1 MAKSERRLGKGL
13 GALLGEY
20 VDDDVE
26 PEGPVRELPVARIRP
41 NPYQPRTDFAEEDLG
56 RLVES
61 IRENGLLQPLVVRP
75 AEGDEW
81 EIVAGERRYR
91 ALRELGRESAPVVV
105 RELTDRQM
113 LVLALVEN
121 LQRENLS
128 PLEEARGFRQLMED
142 FDLTQAQVAERVGR
156 DRTTVANTIRLLR
169 LPEAVR
175 ELLEDGALTEG
186 HARAILGLED
196 DEKQVEMA
204 REVVGRELTVRE
216 TESRVRQIREAAADT
231 DEAEET
237 TEPADESEE
246 DPEARRSSA
255 VVRRTERVLGRA
267 LGTEVSVDLSGS
279 ESGEFR
285 IPFHDSADFERLVAL
300 MGGEEAEDLFD
311 SPPGDEAEG

>member
-20 VDDDVE
+20 VDEEVE
-26 PEGPVRELPVARIRP
+26 PEGPVRELPVSRIRP
-41 NPYQPRTDFAEEDLG
+41 NPYQPRTDFGEEGLDQ
-56 RLVES
+56 LVES

-75 AEGDEW
+75 ADDGEW

-91 ALRELGRESAPVVV
+91 ALRELGRETAPVVV

-128 PLEEARGFRQLMED
+128 PLEEARGFRQLMHD
-142 FDLTQAQVAERVGR
+142 FELTQAEVAERVGR

-169 LPEAVR
+169 LPESVH
-175 ELLEDGALTEG
+175 ELLEDGALSEG

-196 DEKQVEMA
+196 DDQQVEMA
-204 REVVGRELTVRE
+204 REVVGRELSVRE
-216 TESRVRQIREAAADT
+216 TERRVRQIREAADTTAD
-231 DEAEET
+231 DEGGDEE
-237 TEPADESEE
+237 ESEE
-246 DPEARRSSA
+246 DAEARRSKA
-255 VVRRTERVLGRA
+255 VVDRTERVLGRA
-267 LGTEVSVDLSGS
+267 LGTEVSVDLNGS

-285 IPFHDSADFERLVAL
+285 IPFHDSGDFERLVVL
-300 MGGEEAEDLFD
+300 MGGDEAEDLFD
-311 SPPGDEAEG
+311 PPPGDSAGD

>member
-1 MAKSERRLGKGL
+1 MAESERRLGKGL

-41 NPYQPRTDFAEEDLG
+41 NPYQPRTDFAEEDLE

-75 AEGDEW
+75 AEDGEW

-128 PLEEARGFRQLMED
+128 PVEEARGYRQLMED
-142 FDLTQAQVAERVGR
+142 FELTQADVAERVGR

-169 LPEAVR
+169 LPDPVR
-175 ELLEDGALTEG
+175 GLLEDGTITEG
-186 HARAILGLED
+186 HARAILGLD
-196 DEKQVEMA
+196 DEEQQVEMA

-216 TESRVRQIREAAADT
+216 TEGRVRQIREST
-231 DEAEET
+231 REVDEV
-237 TEPADESEE
+237 EE
-246 DPEARRSSA
+246 DEGTDRGDGDAETRRSNA

-300 MGGEEAEDLFD
+300 MGGDEAEDLFD
-311 SPPGDEAEG
+311 SPSGDSPEG

>member
-1 MAKSERRLGKGL
+1 LAKSERRLGKGL

-41 NPYQPRTDFAEEDLG
+41 NPYQPRTDFAEEDLA

-75 AEGDEW
+75 TDGDEW

-128 PLEEARGFRQLMED
+128 PLEEARGYRQLMKD
-142 FDLTQAQVAERVGR
+142 FELTQAQVAERVGR

-175 ELLEDGALTEG
+175 GLLEDGALTEG

-196 DEKQVEMA
+196 GEQQVRMA

-216 TESRVRQIREAAADT
+216 TESRVRQIREAASDT
-231 DEAEET
+231 EDAEAEEDG
-237 TEPADESEE
+237 EPDDE
-246 DPEARRSSA
+246 DAEARRSSA
-255 VVRRTERVLGRA
+255 VVRRTERLLGRA

-300 MGGEEAEDLFD
+300 MGGDEAEDLFD
-311 SPPGDEAEG
+311 APPGDSPEG

>member
-20 VDDDVE
+20 VDDEVE
-26 PEGPVRELPVARIRP
+26 PEGPVRELPVARMRP
-41 NPYQPRTDFAEEDLG
+41 NPYQPRTDFAEEDLE

-75 AEGDEW
+75 TDGDEW

-128 PLEEARGFRQLMED
+128 PLEEARGYRQLMKD
-142 FDLTQAQVAERVGR
+142 FELTQAQVAERVGR

-169 LPEAVR
+169 LPEAAR
-175 ELLEDGALTEG
+175 GLLEDGALTEG
-186 HARAILGLED
+186 HARAIRGLED
-196 DEKQVEMA
+196 GEQQVRMA

-216 TESRVRQIREAAADT
+216 TESRVRQIREASADT
-231 DEAEET
+231 ED
-237 TEPADESEE
+237 ADEDGEPDEE
-246 DPEARRSSA
+246 DAEARRSSA

-300 MGGEEAEDLFD
+300 MGGDEAEDLFD
-311 SPPGDEAEG
+311 SPPGDSPEG

>member
-20 VDDDVE
+20 VDEDVE

-41 NPYQPRTDFAEEDLG
+41 NPYQPRSDFGEEGLE

-75 AEGDEW
+75 AEDDEW
-81 EIVAGERRYR
+81 EIVAGERRFR

-128 PLEEARGFRQLMED
+128 PLEEARGFRQLMRD
-142 FDLTQAQVAERVGR
+142 FDLTQAEVAERVGR
-156 DRTTVANTIRLLR
+156 DRTTVSNTVRLLR
-169 LPEAVR
+169 LPDTVR
-175 ELLEDGALTEG
+175 ELVEDGALSEG
-186 HARAILGLED
+186 HGRAILGLES
-196 DEKQVEMA
+196 EEQQVELA
-204 REVVGRELTVRE
+204 REVVGRGLSVRE
-216 TESRVRQIREAAADT
+216 TERRVRQSREGSGSANGAGG
-231 DEAEET
+231 
-237 TEPADESEE
+237 EPEE
-246 DPEARRSSA
+246 DGAGGDDGSRRSEA

-267 LGTEVSVDLSGS
+267 LGTEVSVDLDGA

-285 IPFHDSADFERLVAL
+285 VPFHDSTDFERLVTL
-300 MGGEEAEDLFD
+300 MGGEEARDLFD
-311 SPPGDEAEG
+311 SPPGEPDGD

>member
-20 VDDDVE
+20 VDEDVE

-41 NPYQPRTDFAEEDLG
+41 NPYQPRSDFGEEGLE

-75 AEGDEW
+75 AEDGEW
-81 EIVAGERRYR
+81 EIVAGERRFR

-128 PLEEARGFRQLMED
+128 PLEEARGFRQLMRD
-142 FDLTQAQVAERVGR
+142 FDLTQAEVAERVGR
-156 DRTTVANTIRLLR
+156 DRTTVSNTIRLLR
-169 LPEAVR
+169 LPDAVR
-175 ELLEDGALTEG
+175 ELVEDGAVSEG
-186 HARAILGLED
+186 HGRAILGLES
-196 DEKQVEMA
+196 EEQQVELA
-204 REVVGRELTVRE
+204 REVVGRGLSVRE
-216 TESRVRQIREAAADT
+216 TERRVRQIRESAGSGNGAG
-231 DEAEET
+231 AE
-237 TEPADESEE
+237 PEE
-246 DPEARRSSA
+246 DGGGDDDGSRRSEA

-267 LGTEVSVDLSGS
+267 LGTEVSVDLDGA

-285 IPFHDSADFERLVAL
+285 VPFHDSADFERLVTL
-300 MGGEEAEDLFD
+300 MGGEEAEALFD
-311 SPPGDEAEG
+311 SPPGEPDGD

>member
-1 MAKSERRLGKGL
+1 MARSEQRLGKGL

-20 VDDDVE
+20 VDEDVD

-41 NPYQPRTDFAEEDLG
+41 NPYQPRTDFAEEDLE

-75 AEGDEW
+75 AGGNEW

-91 ALRELGRESAPVVV
+91 ALEELGRESAPAVV

-128 PLEEARGFRQLMED
+128 PVEEARGYHQLMED
-142 FDLTQAQVAERVGR
+142 FDLTQAEVAERVGR

-169 LPEAVR
+169 LPDGVR
-175 ELLEDGALTEG
+175 GLLEDGAITEG
-186 HARAILGLED
+186 HARAILGL
-196 DEKQVEMA
+196 DEEERQVELA
-204 REVVGRELTVRE
+204 REVVGRELTVRT
-216 TESRVRQIREAAADT
+216 TESRVRQIREATAETAET
-231 DEAEET
+231 GEDE
-237 TEPADESEE
+237 ESEE
-246 DPEARRSSA
+246 SKEDVETRRSNA

-267 LGTEVSVDLSGS
+267 LGTEVSVDLNGSDSGV
-279 ESGEFR
+279 FR

-300 MGGEEAEDLFD
+300 MGGDEAEDLFD
-311 SPPGDEAEG
+311 SPPGDSPQD

>member
-20 VDDDVE
+20 VDEDAE
-26 PEGPVRELPVARIRP
+26 PEGPVRELPVARLRP
-41 NPYQPRTDFAEEDLG
+41 NPYQPRTDFAEEGLE

-75 AEGDEW
+75 SEDDRW

-128 PLEEARGFRQLMED
+128 PLEEARGYRQLMDD
-142 FDLTQAQVAERVGR
+142 FELTQAQVAERVGR
-156 DRTTVANTIRLLR
+156 GRTTVANTIRLLQ
-169 LPEAVR
+169 LPEPVR
-175 ELLEDGALTEG
+175 ELLEKGAITEG
-186 HARAILGLED
+186 HARAILGLDGAE
-196 DEKQVEMA
+196 EQAEMA

-216 TESRVRQIREAAADT
+216 TESRVRQIRESAGAGG
-231 DEAEET
+231 EAEEDDG
-237 TEPADESEE
+237 PDEE
-246 DPEARRSSA
+246 DAETRRSNA
-255 VVRRTERVLGRA
+255 VVRRTERLLGRA
-267 LGTEVSVDLSGS
+267 LGTEVSVDLSGP

-285 IPFHDSADFERLVAL
+285 IPFHDSGDFERLVVI
-300 MGGEEAEDLFD
+300 MGGDAAGDLFD
-311 SPPGDEAEG
+311 SPPGDAAGD